1 MYSFQK
7 LFSAD
12 KDVTS
17 GGKVPKDNSQEPD
30 NNLELVEPINDN
42 DETTAD
48 NTIEESTEE
57 TNEIVTTLIP
67 ESAQADIV
75 SGRISQIYDRLM
87 LDSNSPREFPKLDQT
102 EIDKIPAISEK
113 LNDLETKSCRE
124 AYDILSPYINRISYI
139 LEENKIFDHSYK
151 NILSL
156 EPFKAL
162 ANSSKINLQ
171 QICDLLKIK
180 SKIKDGATPN
190 FEILKSLSY
199 DDISKLLESIFQF
212 LIHLKY
218 RSNLNNFSISPD
230 SKESLSDLIKK
241 LDDESNKD
249 YLTREQLTYEIYNRL
264 AVHIKEGDLTP
275 EELKIFEKL
284 KLISYL
290 EAIINHADQLAS
302 QIRDLYVRSFST
314 EAKDI
319 NFFKNAVTE
328 GLKLI
333 DILYLNGNPD
343 ELNKKY
349 QHYLAATDSEEL
361 KARIQRDLLN
371 SLKNI
376 EKLLMLIEQLLT
388 KEDLD
393 QNFSLNDVI
402 ESVNS
407 QEPNSP
413 ALDINYRGKVLDP
426 ETNQDYKLSIFA
438 RPQEYTSRKFVTQKN
453 QARIKFDLL
462 SGNDRTRS
470 STRVDLSSQG
480 VELDLDFPG
489 AIFVEKE
496 NPNSTFAYHYYIDD
510 QISQNKFGMDL
521 PTLPILV
528 DNNMFKKIVELFTSE
543 IKRRNKINVTTKTEK
558 VDLV

>member
-1 MYSFQK
+1 MYNFQK

-17 GGKVPKDNSQEPD
+17 GGNEPKDD
-30 NNLELVEPINDN
+30 NQK
-42 DETTAD
+42 TD
-48 NTIEESTEE
+48 NTTEI
-57 TNEIVTTLIP
+57 TTTLIP

-75 SGRISQIYDRLM
+75 SERISEIYDRLM
-87 LDSNSPREFPKLDQT
+87 LDQESPREFPKLDQT
-102 EIDKIPAISEK
+102 EIVKIPALSEK
-113 LNDLETKSCRE
+113 LNDLENKSCRE

-162 ANSSKINLQ
+162 ANSSKINLL

-218 RSNLNNFSISPD
+218 RSNLKNFSISQN

-264 AVHIKEGDLTP
+264 AVHIKEEDLTP

-319 NFFKNAVTE
+319 NFFKKAITE
-328 GLKLI
+328 GLKSI
-333 DILYLNGNPD
+333 DRLYLNGNPV

-349 QHYLAATDSEEL
+349 QHYLAVKDSDPEEL
-361 KARIQRDLLN
+361 KKRIQRDLLN

-376 EKLLMLIEQLLT
+376 EKLMLIIEQLLT
-388 KEDLD
+388 KEDFG
-393 QNFSLNDVI
+393 QNFTLNEIIKSIDR
-402 ESVNS
+402 EN
-407 QEPNSP
+407 PNSTS
-413 ALDINYRGKVLDP
+413 LEINYIGTISDL
-426 ETNQDYKLSIFA
+426 ESNNNYYLSIFA
-438 RPQEYTSRKFVTQKN
+438 RPEEYTSVKLYKKRN
-453 QARIKFDLL
+453 QARIKFD
-462 SGNDRTRS
+462 SYSANDRKRS
-470 STRVDLSSQG
+470 STRIDLTPQG

-510 QISQNKFGMDL
+510 QISQNKFGMNL

-528 DNNMFKKIVELFTSE
+528 DRRMFKNIVELFITE
-543 IKRRNKINVTTKTEK
+543 IKKRNNTNLTINTIE